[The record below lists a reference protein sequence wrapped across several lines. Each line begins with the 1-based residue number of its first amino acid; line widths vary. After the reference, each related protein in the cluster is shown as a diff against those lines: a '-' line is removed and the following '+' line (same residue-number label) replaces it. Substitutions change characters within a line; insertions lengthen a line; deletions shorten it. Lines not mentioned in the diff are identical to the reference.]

1 VADSGFAERLKKA
14 QAMRA
19 ENEQVARAMRP
30 DDYSLQPPK
39 KEQVVIVRNNFRDHF
54 ER

>member
-1 VADSGFAERLKKA
+1 VSDYVERLKKA

-19 ENEQVARAMRP
+19 ENEHVARAMKP
-30 DDYSLQPPK
+30 DDYSLQPSK
-39 KEQVVIVRNNFRDHF
+39 KEQVVIVKTNFRDHF